1 MSGNKNIVLVSGHDY
16 NKELAFTAI
25 KTETKPIP
33 TCVTLYRGHLSLF
46 GS

>member
-1 MSGNKNIVLVSGHDY
+1 MSGKKNIVLVSGHY
-16 NKELAFTAI
+16 NKELAITAI